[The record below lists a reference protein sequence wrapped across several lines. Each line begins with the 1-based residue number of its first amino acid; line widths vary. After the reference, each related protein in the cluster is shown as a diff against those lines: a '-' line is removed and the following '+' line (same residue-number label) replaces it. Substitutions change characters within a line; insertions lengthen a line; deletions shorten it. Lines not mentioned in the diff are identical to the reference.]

1 MNEDHEV
8 VVALTR
14 IETKLDAVLTVTAD
28 HEARIRELE
37 KNDLGRIIPFLIG
50 LLTVA
55 SLAIA
60 LFK

>member
-8 VVALTR
+8 VIALTR

-28 HEARIRELE
+28 HEARLRRLE
-37 KNDLGRIIPFLIG
+37 ENDLGRIIPFLIG
-50 LLTVA
+50 LGT
-55 SLAIA
+55 LAAIVIA